1 MRRSG
6 ARSLT
11 LAAAALSL
19 SGCFYGFA
27 GGGLP
32 ANVRTVA
39 IVPFANET
47 PSPDL
52 TREVVDALR
61 REMRNR
67 LGVRDAAESR
77 AHAVVRGTIVRY
89 DVDVPIAYTANQGRP
104 GNRNGATAARRRLQ
118 IVVDVAI
125 VEQGN
130 GKTLFERKGL
140 LGEAEYAERAEA
152 GGRRQAIDK
161 IVSDVIEG
169 AQSQW

>member
-6 ARSLT
+6 ARSLVVAAT
-11 LAAAALSL
+11 LALG
-19 SGCFYGFA
+19 GCLYGFA

-32 ANVRTVA
+32 ASVRTVA
-39 IVPFANET
+39 IVPFQNET

-61 REMRNR
+61 REMRGR
-67 LGVRDAAESR
+67 LGVRDAAEAR
-77 AHAVVRGTIVRY
+77 ADAVVRGKIVRY
-89 DVDVPIAYTANQGRP
+89 DVDVPISYTADRSRGGR
-104 GNRNGATAARRRLQ
+104 NTATTSRRKLQ

-140 LGEAEYAERAEA
+140 IGEAEYAERAEA
-152 GGRRQAIDK
+152 GGRRQAIEK

>member
-6 ARSLT
+6 VRSLLAGVVVT
-11 LAAAALSL
+11 LSA
-19 SGCFYGFA
+19 CFYGFA

-39 IVPFANET
+39 IIPFENET

-52 TREVVDALR
+52 TRELVDALR

-67 LGVRDAAESR
+67 LGVRDAAEAR
-77 AHAVVRGTIVRY
+77 ANAIVRGTIVRY
-89 DVDVPIAYTANQGRP
+89 DVDVPISYTADQGR
-104 GNRNGATAARRRLQ
+104 NGTTTARRKLQ
-118 IVVDVAI
+118 IVVDVEI
-125 VEQGN
+125 VEQAN
-130 GKTLFERKGL
+130 GKTLLQRKGL
-140 LGEAEYAERAEA
+140 TGEAEYAERAEA
-152 GGRRQAIDK
+152 NGRRQAIDK

>member
-1 MRRSG
+1 MLRSG
-6 ARSLT
+6 VRSLA
-11 LAAAALSL
+11 AAAALSL
-19 SGCFYGFA
+19 GGCLYGFA

-32 ANVRTVA
+32 ASVRTVA
-39 IVPFANET
+39 IVPFENET

-67 LGVRDAAESR
+67 LGVRDANQAR
-77 AHAVVRGTIVRY
+77 ADAVVRGTIVRY
-89 DVDVPIAYTANQGRP
+89 DVDVPISYTADQS
-104 GNRNGATAARRRLQ
+104 RNGRRSGVTTARRKLQ
-118 IVVDVAI
+118 IVVDI
-125 VEQGN
+125 SIIEQSN
-130 GKTLFERKGL
+130 GKTLFTRKGL

-152 GGRRQAIDK
+152 SGRRQAIDK

>member
-1 MRRSG
+1 MLRSG
-6 ARSLT
+6 ARSV
-11 LAAAALSL
+11 AAVAALSL
-19 SGCFYGFA
+19 TGCLYGFA

-39 IVPFANET
+39 IVPFTNET

-67 LGVRDAAESR
+67 LGVRDAAEGR
-77 AHAVVRGTIVRY
+77 ANAVVRGTIVRY
-89 DVDVPIAYTANQGRP
+89 DVDVPVSYTANQGR
-104 GNRNGATAARRRLQ
+104 GNNRNAATSARRRLQ

-125 VEQGN
+125 VEQAN

-152 GGRRQAIDK
+152 GGRRQAIEK